1 MDLYER
7 ILKEREE
14 EERRRGR
21 PLGPYHGMDSI
32 VLDRKLGNPSANQSG
47 YSGDLHRLYRYVHS
61 GIRSLGGGYRFQ
73 HLKRRYP
80 TEYAELRAERD
91 GEYYEQRKMFVEA

>member
-32 VLDRKLGNPSANQSG
+32 VLDRRLDNSPTNRPRYGA
-47 YSGDLHRLYRYVHS
+47 DLYQLYGYVH
-61 GIRSLGGGYRFQ
+61 GGVRSLGGAYRFQ
-73 HLKRRYP
+73 HLKGRYP
-80 TEYAELRAERD
+80 TEYAELRAERY
-91 GEYYEQRKMFVEA
+91 GEYYEQPEMFVEA

>member
-1 MDLYER
+1 MNLYER

-14 EERRRGR
+14 VERHRGR
-21 PLGPYHGMDSI
+21 PLGPYHGIGSL
-32 VLDRKLGNPSANQSG
+32 VLNRRVDNPPRNQPEYSA
-47 YSGDLHRLYRYVHS
+47 DLYRLYRYVHR
-61 GIRSLGGGYRFQ
+61 GVHSLGGAYCFK

-91 GEYYEQRKMFVEA
+91 GEYYEQRQMFGEV